1 MNSERKPNT
10 QALIS
15 ALSALIEAT
24 SIGQKSRDRLQGF
37 LQEAQNAEEGE
48 DLRLRAPVQ
57 GVVHEYESHSGGIL
71 GTLQDMEEKAQGQL
85 SDLRK
90 GEMEAAFSFQMVKQ
104 GLADETKLLKQKL
117 SDSTSGKAAAL
128 EQMGKE
134 KGGLAYTSKTK
145 EADEARL
152 QGQSTECQSKT
163 EEWARRQKEAGEEM
177 AVIDKA
183 KEILAGGVKAFVQV
197 SSKSAKVRRGEDDD
211 EDDKEEELRDNLAEA
226 FKGMSHKF
234 GSYALSQMVSSA
246 RADPFGKIRGMI
258 EDMISKLMT
267 EANEEANAKAF
278 CDEENAKARKSQ
290 AEKTALFDKFTAR
303 IDEAASKSGILK
315 DAVAQLQKELAEIDA
330 AQAEATKI
338 RSAEHAEYLKASTD
352 FKESAD
358 AVVAAVSV
366 LKSYYEGAFL
376 LQVRSK
382 KQPMAIGVSEGPGF
396 GGYGKTEGDSAHTII
411 EVLQVAE
418 EDFTKLLAETE
429 AEEEAAAALFKKQS
443 DEARIAKATKETEVK
458 DKTSEMKSLEVALNH
473 HNEDRDTVSKEL
485 DAVLSYLDKL
495 KPQCESKAMSYEEK
509 KARREAE
516 IEGLK
521 DAMAILEGSG
531 VAVELAQKKTNLRKV
546 KRA

>member
-48 DLRLRAPVQ
+48 DLRLKAPVQ

-90 GEMEAAFSFQMVKQ
+90 AEMEAAFSFQMVKQ

-117 SDSTSGKAAAL
+117 SDSTSGKASAL

-134 KGGLAYTSKTK
+134 KGELAYTSKTK

-163 EEWARRQKEAGEEM
+163 EEWTRRQKEAGEEM

-197 SSKSAKVRRGEDDD
+197 SSKSVKVRRGEDDD
-211 EDDKEEELRDNLAEA
+211 EDDKEEELRDKLAEA

-303 IDEAASKSGILK
+303 IDEAASKSGI
-315 DAVAQLQKELAEIDA
+315 QKELAEIDA

-338 RSAEHAEYLKASTD
+338 RSAEHAEYLKASKD
-352 FKESAD
+352 FKDSAD

-366 LKSYYEGAFL
+366 LKSYYEGSFL
-376 LQVRSK
+376 QLKSE
-382 KQPMAIGVSEGPGF
+382 KQPMALGVSEGPEF
-396 GGYGKTEGDSAHTII
+396 GGYGKTEGDAAHTII

-429 AEEEAAAALFKKQS
+429 AEEEAAAALFKKDS
-443 DEARIAKATKETEVK
+443 DASKVAKATKETEVR
-458 DKTSEMKSLEVALNH
+458 DKSSEIKSLEVALNH
-473 HNEDRDTVSKEL
+473 HGEDRDTVSKEL
-485 DAVLSYLDKL
+485 DAVIGYLDKL
-495 KPQCESKAMSYEEK
+495 KPQCENKAMSYEEK

-521 DAMAILEGSG
+521 DAMAILEGTG
-531 VAVELAQKKTNLRKV
+531 VAGEFVQKKTSLRPV